1 MSSNAGTVIN
11 RTNQHSPFFNALS
24 SRNSKSIPELYSAE
38 NNSEPT
44 AFSKV
49 EVETSSSVGYSRTVR
64 CVLPRYGLLNKLY
77 VHSSFGPGTHATI
90 SGATHQIQSVP
101 FIGAAFCSEYRLMYA
116 GSVLAR
122 LHPETIIANL
132 WKHGTQREKSKLV
145 ELLGAFENIAAGTP
159 SAGKFSASSTVAN
172 KSRWAVGTGQDTGIC
187 EFYVPLD
194 FWFSSKWSN
203 NRPLDLSILAGEV
216 TLEMDIEA
224 SSNCFILDGSSTT
237 LPPITNVSAICYLSE
252 QEASTESAF
261 RSLTYNM
268 SSPLTQIAYDT
279 DHIIAAGAIA
289 HTYEVDTVID
299 IKLNAFQG
307 LVQKLVVYVTE
318 ADNFAT
324 NRHRMRPL
332 NIKEI
337 QLKSTGSNIVN
348 LDKLDEK
355 EDILE
360 SYHNGGDFYG
370 LAQTDYVGELI
381 QMNPNNIHELVFKRP
396 YDFSPVSNTGAISLG
411 QMSVPTLRIK
421 MNGKENYGFTYP
433 TQHGYVGTASGSK
446 PLDVHVIAYYTTL
459 ISYNTNSAG
468 STSIR
473 QIMS

>member
-11 RTNQHSPFFNALS
+11 RTNQHSPFYNALS

-38 NNSEPT
+38 NNSEPV

-49 EVETSSSVGYSRTVR
+49 EVETSSSVGFSRTVR

-77 VHSSFGPGTHATI
+77 VRSVFGPGAFTVSTTSNNI
-90 SGATHQIQSVP
+90 CGVP
-101 FIGAAFCSEYRLMYA
+101 FLGAMFCSEYRLMYS

-132 WKHGTQREKSKLV
+132 WKHSTDREKSKLV
-145 ELLGAFENIAAGTP
+145 ELLGAFDQSDGNMATAGLL
-159 SAGKFSASSTVAN
+159 GKFVAAQ
-172 KSRWAVGTGQDTGIC
+172 SGRWTPVNAAKPGIC
-187 EFYVPLD
+187 EFYCPLQ
-194 FWFSSKWSN
+194 FWFDSKWSN

-216 TLEMDIEA
+216 TLEMDIQA
-224 SSNCFILDGSSTT
+224 QSNCFITTGSVTT
-237 LPPITNVSAICYLSE
+237 LPPITNVSAVCYISE
-252 QEASTESAF
+252 QEASTEAAF

-279 DHIIAAGAIA
+279 DHIVALGSAANTIGN
-289 HTYEVDTVID
+289 DTVFD
-299 IKLNAFQG
+299 VKLNAFQG
-307 LVQKLVVYVTE
+307 LVQKLVIYVTE
-318 ADNFAT
+318 EDNLAT
-324 NRHRMRPL
+324 NKHRMRPL
-332 NIKEI
+332 GIKEI

-348 LDKLDEK
+348 LDNLDTK

-360 SYHNGGDFYG
+360 SYHNGGDFRG
-370 LAQTDYVGELI
+370 VNVADYVGDSVTF
-381 QMNPNNIHELVFKRP
+381 NPNNIHELVFKRP

-411 QMSVPTLRIK
+411 QMSVPTLRIV
-421 MNGKENYGFTYP
+421 MNGGDQVGIADANN
-433 TQHGYVGTASGSK
+433 GYTASSGSK
-446 PLDVHVIAYYTTL
+446 KLDVHVIAYYTTL